1 MWQKIDSLDKLRI
14 EVELGKVTRMR
25 RKITRV
31 EKEVFIAAQLRGVAS
46 TLDDVIESIL
56 GKDLI
61 TLVRNKKRDSLK
73 QAPLYLFRLDLQERL
88 RSRHSTSVAVAEAA
102 ARVDRSVGSSAPLL
116 FSSPLCLCSKN
127 RAQHHW
133 GFGFLEEGS
142 EWK

>member
-1 MWQKIDSLDKLRI
+1 MLIAA
-14 EVELGKVTRMR
+14 ELG
-25 RKITRV
+25 
-31 EKEVFIAAQLRGVAS
+31 GVAS

-102 ARVDRSVGSSAPLL
+102 ARVDRSGHLLPSSSHHPFAPKIEHSIIGDLD
-116 FSSPLCLCSKN
+116 FRKRGVSG
-127 RAQHHW
+127 R
-133 GFGFLEEGS
+133 ER
-142 EWK
+142 